1 MRFQTTNVQQS
12 YFRAML
18 SLGASKPWPI
28 AMEAM
33 TGQKTMDPSAFLEYF
48 KPLEDWLIQKNKDLG
63 VNVGWIKSDSTIQKL
78 SGQLSRKFIK
88 FLIFHFRIF
97 LPIIFDPK

>member
-1 MRFQTTNVQQS
+1 
-12 YFRAML
+12 ML

-63 VNVGWIKSDSTIQKL
+63 VNVGWTKSKSKSCYI
-78 SGQLSRKFIK
+78 
-88 FLIFHFRIF
+88 
-97 LPIIFDPK
+97 